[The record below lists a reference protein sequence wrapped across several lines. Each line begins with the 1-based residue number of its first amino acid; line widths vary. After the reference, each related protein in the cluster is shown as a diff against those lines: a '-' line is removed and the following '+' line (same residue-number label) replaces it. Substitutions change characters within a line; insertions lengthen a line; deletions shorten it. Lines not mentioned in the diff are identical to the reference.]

1 MLYFS
6 AEAYD
11 PLLSNWEYHNQ
22 MGYHAVDF
30 RWLCCKYTV
39 RASPIMGVSP
49 NRSAHEDDMTERGEE
64 REGCL
69 ALHATTGWSHNPRC
83 FAALK
88 LGSGLKGLDKGT
100 WHKVSGKWTIFD
112 AKEGSVE
119 K

>member
-39 RASPIMGVSP
+39 IVSLL
-49 NRSAHEDDMTERGEE
+49 EE
-64 REGCL
+64 NEM
-69 ALHATTGWSHNPRC
+69 A
-83 FAALK
+83 
-88 LGSGLKGLDKGT
+88 GSEIGY
-100 WHKVSGKWTIFD
+100 F
-112 AKEGSVE
+112 
-119 K
+119 

>member
-1 MLYFS
+1 MGISMLPYS
-6 AEAYD
+6 ENGM
-11 PLLSNWEYHNQ
+11 L
-22 MGYHAVDF
+22 
-30 RWLCCKYTV
+30 

-69 ALHATTGWSHNPRC
+69 ALHAATGWSHKPRC
-83 FAALK
+83 FAVLQ